1 MYILGGK
8 SPDIS
13 SDMKIEIP
21 GDFEDRVV
29 VEQNNSTVRIVE
41 TSVEN
46 GMKQKKKEEEVKE
59 EIRMR
64 RHSPRVALP
73 MQRKYESEKM
83 QDDAREREAPRRVNP
98 KFQSG
103 GVKFSKEAEEAKM
116 YLFGLA

>member
-1 MYILGGK
+1 MPCYDSLKRQASGK
-8 SPDIS
+8 RR
-13 SDMKIEIP
+13 E
-21 GDFEDRVV
+21 E
-29 VEQNNSTVRIVE
+29 EE
-41 TSVEN
+41 
-46 GMKQKKKEEEVKE
+46 KEEEEKEEEEKEEEEKE

-83 QDDAREREAPRRVNP
+83 QDDAREAPRRVNP

>member
-1 MYILGGK
+1 
-8 SPDIS
+8 
-13 SDMKIEIP
+13 MKIEMP
-21 GDFEDRVV
+21 RDFEDRVV

-41 TSVEN
+41 N
-46 GMKQKKKEEEVKE
+46 GMKQKKKEEE

>member
-13 SDMKIEIP
+13 SDIEIP

-46 GMKQKKKEEEVKE
+46 GMKQKKKEEDEKE

-64 RHSPRVALP
+64 RHSPRVTLP
-73 MQRKYESEKM
+73 MQKKYESEKM
-83 QDDAREREAPRRVNP
+83 QDDAREAPRRVNP

>member
-8 SPDIS
+8 STDIS

-41 TSVEN
+41 N
-46 GMKQKKKEEEVKE
+46 GMKQKKKEEEEKE

>member
-1 MYILGGK
+1 
-8 SPDIS
+8 
-13 SDMKIEIP
+13 MKIEIP

-41 TSVEN
+41 N
-46 GMKQKKKEEEVKE
+46 GMKQKKKEEEEKE

>member
-21 GDFEDRVV
+21 GDFEDSVV
-29 VEQNNSTVRIVE
+29 VEENNSTVRI
-41 TSVEN
+41 VEN
-46 GMKQKKKEEEVKE
+46 GMKQKKKEEEEKE

>member
-1 MYILGGK
+1 
-8 SPDIS
+8 
-13 SDMKIEIP
+13 
-21 GDFEDRVV
+21 
-29 VEQNNSTVRIVE
+29 
-41 TSVEN
+41 
-46 GMKQKKKEEEVKE
+46 MKQKKKEEEEME

>member
-29 VEQNNSTVRIVE
+29 VEQNNSTVRIVK
-41 TSVEN
+41 N
-46 GMKQKKKEEEVKE
+46 WMKQKKKEEEVKE

>member
-13 SDMKIEIP
+13 SDIEIP

-41 TSVEN
+41 N
-46 GMKQKKKEEEVKE
+46 GMKQKKKEEE

-73 MQRKYESEKM
+73 MQRKYESKKM

>member
-13 SDMKIEIP
+13 SDIEIP

-41 TSVEN
+41 N
-46 GMKQKKKEEEVKE
+46 GMKQKKKEEEEME

>member
-8 SPDIS
+8 SPNIS
-13 SDMKIEIP
+13 SDMKIEMP
-21 GDFEDRVV
+21 RDFEDRVV

-41 TSVEN
+41 N
-46 GMKQKKKEEEVKE
+46 GMKQKKKEEE

-83 QDDAREREAPRRVNP
+83 QDDAREAPRRVNP

>member
-41 TSVEN
+41 N
-46 GMKQKKKEEEVKE
+46 GMKQKKKEEE

-83 QDDAREREAPRRVNP
+83 QDDAREAPRRVNP

>member
-8 SPDIS
+8 SPNIS
-13 SDMKIEIP
+13 SDMKIEMP
-21 GDFEDRVV
+21 RDFEDRVV

-41 TSVEN
+41 N
-46 GMKQKKKEEEVKE
+46 GMKQKKKEEE

>member
-13 SDMKIEIP
+13 SDMKI
-21 GDFEDRVV
+21 DFEDRVV

-46 GMKQKKKEEEVKE
+46 GMKQKKKEEEEKE

-83 QDDAREREAPRRVNP
+83 QDDAREAPRRVNP

>member
-41 TSVEN
+41 N
-46 GMKQKKKEEEVKE
+46 GMKQKKKEEEEKE

-83 QDDAREREAPRRVNP
+83 QDDAREAPRRVNP

>member
-13 SDMKIEIP
+13 SDMNIEIP

-41 TSVEN
+41 N
-46 GMKQKKKEEEVKE
+46 GMKQKKKEEE

>member
-13 SDMKIEIP
+13 SDMNIEIP

-41 TSVEN
+41 N
-46 GMKQKKKEEEVKE
+46 GMKQKQKKKEEEEKE

>member
-13 SDMKIEIP
+13 SDMNIEIP
-21 GDFEDRVV
+21 GDFEDSVV

-46 GMKQKKKEEEVKE
+46 GMKQKKKEEE

-83 QDDAREREAPRRVNP
+83 QDDAREAPRRVNP

>member
-1 MYILGGK
+1 
-8 SPDIS
+8 
-13 SDMKIEIP
+13 MKIEMP
-21 GDFEDRVV
+21 RDFEDRVV

-46 GMKQKKKEEEVKE
+46 GMKQKKKEEEEKE

-64 RHSPRVALP
+64 RHSPRVTLP
-73 MQRKYESEKM
+73 MQKKYESEKM
-83 QDDAREREAPRRVNP
+83 QDDAREAPRRVNP